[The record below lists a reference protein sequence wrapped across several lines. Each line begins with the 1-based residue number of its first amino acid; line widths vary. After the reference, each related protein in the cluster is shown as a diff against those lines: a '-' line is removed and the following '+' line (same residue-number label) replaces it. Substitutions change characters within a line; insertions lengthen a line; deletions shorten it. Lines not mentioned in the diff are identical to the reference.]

1 MEAENKQKR
10 RECQVKCRTK
20 AVNQSVLV
28 RQEVQGMARKSRKHV
43 AAEIKHYPL
52 YVPETV
58 GYVRLSVKDDMDN
71 RIENQKRVILAWSD
85 ENETPVAHFYVDDGY
100 SGRHFD
106 RPAFQEMLRHI
117 EDGHIGCIVVKDLSR
132 LGREHIMVG
141 YYLERYF
148 PSKKIRFV
156 SVSEQFE
163 TTDGMRDV
171 NLPDG
176 TQIRIP
182 ITNLINEQIPLDTKK
197 ES

>member
-1 MEAENKQKR
+1 
-10 RECQVKCRTK
+10 
-20 AVNQSVLV
+20 
-28 RQEVQGMARKSRKHV
+28 MARKSRKHV

-58 GYVRLSVKDDMDN
+58 VYVRLSVKDDMDN

-85 ENETPVAHFYVDDGY
+85 ENETPIARFYVDDGY

-141 YYLERYF
+141 YQHGNF
-148 PSKKIRFV
+148 
-156 SVSEQFE
+156 
-163 TTDGMRDV
+163 
-171 NLPDG
+171 
-176 TQIRIP
+176 
-182 ITNLINEQIPLDTKK
+182 
-197 ES
+197 